1 MLGNVRARHNELL
14 GIEKAMSEILTL
26 VQDLDTVVIQQEAPV
41 IAAEEQTNQAVVHME
56 EANKQVDKAADH
68 ARRRRKLK
76 WICAAIVLLILIAIG
91 VGVGV
96 GVTVSNNATKTA
108 TGSQ

>member
-1 MLGNVRARHNELL
+1 MRARHNELL
-14 GIEKAMSEILTL
+14 SIEKAMSDILML

-41 IAAEEQTNQAVVHME
+41 MAAEEQTNQAITHLE

-76 WICAAIVLLILIAIG
+76 WICAAIVLLIIIAIA

-96 GVTVSNNATKTA
+96 GVTVMNNAKNTA
-108 TGSQ
+108 TNNAN

>member
-1 MLGNVRARHNELL
+1 MRARHNELL
-14 GIEKAMSEILTL
+14 SIEKAMSDILML

-41 IAAEEQTNQAVVHME
+41 MAAEEQTNQAITHLE

-76 WICAAIVLLILIAIG
+76 WICAAIVLLIIIAIA

-96 GVTVSNNATKTA
+96 GVTVMNNAKNTA
-108 TGSQ
+108 TNNAS